1 MYMENLLSDKEQIDC
16 WCELQLIP
24 LRNKKIQKPFKQFPK
39 GTPITDCF
47 KWVLDHGPCNAMRL
61 DYEFLIRP
69 EPSKS
74 KEQDHPYLKYRGM
87 GFNTEEFIKMT
98 RKYPTEF
105 VRYCEI
111 VVTENGIIYLAAP
124 SHAYVEERLIK
135 KGYENICS
143 IWYRRVI
150 CHELTPMQKK
160 VIENLKEEG
169 LLAKELLIVNVE

>member
-1 MYMENLLSDKEQIDC
+1 MENLLSDKEQIDC
-16 WCELQLIP
+16 WSELQLIP
-24 LRNKKIQKPFKQFPK
+24 LKNHKIRKPFKHFPE

-47 KWVLDHGPCNAMRL
+47 QWVLEHGPYSAMHL

-69 EPSKS
+69 DPSS
-74 KEQDHPYLKYRGM
+74 GKEGEHPYLKYRGM

-98 RKYPTEF
+98 RKYPTDF

-124 SHAYVEERLIK
+124 SHSYVEERLAK
-135 KGYENICS
+135 KGFENICS

-150 CHELTPMQKK
+150 CHTLSHMQKK
-160 VIENLKEEG
+160 VIEDLKEEG
-169 LLAKELLIVNVE
+169 LLAKECFIVNV